1 MKISEKVKKVASK
14 IGAAL
19 TGIGV
24 TAATSVTAFAAE
36 TGTAE
41 GTNVAT
47 EVLNSVKSGMTSA
60 NGSIVDLL
68 KIAVPIII
76 GLVVGVV
83 VAKAGIGWVKNIGSK
98 AK

>member
-24 TAATSVTAFAAE
+24 TAATSLTAFAAE
-36 TGTAE
+36 EGSS

-60 NGSIVDLL
+60 NNSIVDLL
-68 KIAVPIII
+68 KVAVPIII

>member
-36 TGTAE
+36 TGAE

-47 EVLNSVKSGMTSA
+47 EVLNSVKSGMNSA
-60 NGSIVDLL
+60 NASIVDLL
-68 KIAVPIII
+68 KVVVPIII

>member
-1 MKISEKVKKVASK
+1 MKFSEKVKKAASK

-36 TGTAE
+36 PGAE

-60 NGSIVDLL
+60 NSSIVDLL

>member
-1 MKISEKVKKVASK
+1 MKISEKVKKAASK

-24 TAATSVTAFAAE
+24 TAATSVTAFAAD
-36 TGTAE
+36 GDS
-41 GTNVAT
+41 TNVAS
-47 EVLNSVKSGMTSA
+47 EVLNSVKEGMNSA

>member
-19 TGIGV
+19 TGIAV
-24 TAATSVTAFAAE
+24 TAATSVTAFAADS
-36 TGTAE
+36 GVD

-47 EVLNSVKSGMTSA
+47 EVLNSVKSGMNSA

-68 KIAVPIII
+68 KVAVPIII

>member
-1 MKISEKVKKVASK
+1 MKFSEKVKKAASK

-24 TAATSVTAFAAE
+24 TAATSVTAFASE
-36 TGTAE
+36 SGAE

-68 KIAVPIII
+68 KVAVPIII

>member
-36 TGTAE
+36 E
-41 GTNVAT
+41 GSAGSNVAT
-47 EVLNSVKSGMTSA
+47 EVLNSVKSGLTSA

-68 KIAVPIII
+68 KVAVPIII

>member
-1 MKISEKVKKVASK
+1 MKFSEKVKKAASK

-36 TGTAE
+36 AGAE

-60 NGSIVDLL
+60 NSSIVDLL

>member
-1 MKISEKVKKVASK
+1 MKISEKVKKLASK

-36 TGTAE
+36 SGVD

-47 EVLNSVKSGMTSA
+47 EVLNSVKSGMNSA
-60 NGSIVDLL
+60 NASIVDLL
-68 KIAVPIII
+68 KVVVPIII

-83 VAKAGIGWVKNIGSK
+83 VAKSGIGWVKNIGSK